1 MSGVGSVSVMLNMS
15 NASDIVDSNFSLDD
29 YILTN
34 LGSKNMGSTAGVL
47 LTIIYSLIFISG
59 TIGNVCTCIVIARN
73 SYMQTTTNYY
83 LFSLAVSDLLLLLF
97 GLPPELYAIWE
108 SYPWR
113 FGEAFCILRHS
124 VMEMTSYASVLTITA
139 FTVERYVAICRPL
152 QAHRMA
158 GLSRCLRTIISI
170 WVVSILVALPF
181 SIHTRVFHE
190 LHHPVTHKP
199 VPESLICNI
208 RTEWRGRMTYMF
220 QISTFLF
227 FVTPVAVIICLYILI
242 GIALRKSQ
250 LGRRPSEESKY
261 GTGKLRPPTQ
271 PKRVVIRML
280 VAVTVAFILC
290 WAPFHS
296 QRLMVLYV
304 STWTPL
310 LMKVQSTLF
319 YISGVLYFVS
329 CTVNPILY
337 NVISRRYRCAFKET
351 ICFCYY
357 KRGTFSYTSS
367 VLRGNSDKPLK
378 QPMTVVKRDSFG
390 QPTAFHNRNSLSHP
404 AVNGHVPETI
414 KTKLLDDTFDS
425 KADRLSRI
433 NSVKDVNTFKTC
445 DDHEN
450 GYMTSEGTAFFT
462 QGFCA
467 LQKSS
472 FNDVLKGNGSVT

>member
-1 MSGVGSVSVMLNMS
+1 MSVIGSVSVVLNFS
-15 NASDIVDSNFSLDD
+15 NVSDVVVNNFSLQD

-113 FGEAFCILRHS
+113 FGAAFCILRHS

-158 GLSRCLRTIISI
+158 GLSRCLRIIISI

-190 LHHPVTHKP
+190 LHHPVTHEP
-199 VPESLICNI
+199 IPESLICNI

-242 GIALRKSQ
+242 GIALRKSH
-250 LGRRPSEESKY
+250 LGRGPSDEIKCSS
-261 GTGKLRPPTQ
+261 GKTKPPSQ
-271 PKRVVIRML
+271 SKRVVIRML

-290 WAPFHS
+290 WAPFHA

-310 LMKVQSTLF
+310 LMNVQSTLF

-329 CTVNPILY
+329 STVNPILY
-337 NVISRRYRCAFKET
+337 NVISRRYRGAFKET
-351 ICFCYY
+351 ICFCCF
-357 KRGTFSYTSS
+357 KAGSSSYTSS
-367 VLRGNSDKPLK
+367 VFKGNLDKPLK
-378 QPMTVVKRDSFG
+378 QPMVVVNADGDRLQSAYHD
-390 QPTAFHNRNSLSHP
+390 HNALLHP
-404 AVNGHVPETI
+404 VANGIVPETL
-414 KTKLLDDTFDS
+414 KTRLIDENFDRKINDADYNYAKNVNSCVACDT
-425 KADRLSRI
+425 
-433 NSVKDVNTFKTC
+433 SV
-445 DDHEN
+445 N
-450 GYMTSEGTAFFT
+450 GYHSPSRTALLKN
-462 QGFCA
+462 GFCDVSR
-467 LQKSS
+467 SS
-472 FNDVLKGNGSVT
+472 LNCVLLKHGTVL